1 MQNKIQ
7 DKVIEVLQ
15 ISPIV
20 PVVVIE
26 DLKDAVPLA
35 QSLIEGG
42 IPIIEVTLRSNC
54 ALEAIELIAKNVPK
68 MHVGAGTILNLN
80 QLEQAQNRGAE
91 FLISPGLTP
100 SLLEYAKKKDMPLIP
115 GVSSSSEVMQALE
128 LGYNAL
134 KFFPAEYCG
143 GAKLLNAF
151 NGPFKGVKFCPTGG
165 ISVDNMHAYLK
176 LENVLCVGGSWLTP
190 RNLVQNKEWD
200 KIIELCKQAL
210 ANIKT

>member
-1 MQNKIQ
+1 MQ
-7 DKVIEVLQ
+7 DKIIEVLQ

-26 DLKDAVPLA
+26 NIKDAVPLA
-35 QSLIEGG
+35 QSLVEGG
-42 IPIIEVTLRSNC
+42 IHIIEVTLRSSC

-68 MHVGAGTILNLN
+68 MRVGAGTILNPT

-91 FLISPGLTP
+91 FLISPGLTIK
-100 SLLEYAKKKDMPLIP
+100 LLEHAKKKDMPLIP

-128 LGYNAL
+128 LGYSTL

-143 GAKLLNAF
+143 GVKLLNAF

-165 ISVDNMHAYLK
+165 ISADNMHSYLN

-190 RNLVQNKEWD
+190 KNLIQNKEWD
-200 KIIELCKQAL
+200 KITEICKRSLAL
-210 ANIKT
+210 R

>member
-1 MQNKIQ
+1 MQ
-7 DKVIEVLQ
+7 DKIIEVLQ
-15 ISPIV
+15 ISPII

-26 DLKDAVPLA
+26 DIKDAVPLA

-42 IPIIEVTLRSNC
+42 IPIIEVTLRSSC

-68 MHVGAGTILNLN
+68 MRVGAGTILNPT

-91 FLISPGLTP
+91 FLISPGLTIK
-100 SLLEYAKKKDMPLIP
+100 LLEHAKKKDMPLIP

-143 GAKLLNAF
+143 GVKLLNAF

-165 ISVDNMHAYLK
+165 ISADNMRSYLN

-190 RNLVQNKEWD
+190 KNLIQNKEWD
-200 KIIELCKQAL
+200 KITEICKRVL
-210 ANIKT
+210 VLR

>member
-1 MQNKIQ
+1 MQ
-7 DKVIEVLQ
+7 DKIIEVLQ
-15 ISPIV
+15 ISPII

-26 DLKDAVPLA
+26 NIKDAVPLA
-35 QSLIEGG
+35 QSLVEGG
-42 IPIIEVTLRSNC
+42 IHIIEVTLRSSC

-68 MHVGAGTILNLN
+68 MCVGIGTILNPT

-91 FLISPGLTP
+91 FLISPGLTIK
-100 SLLEYAKKKDMPLIP
+100 LLEYAKKKDMPLIP

-128 LGYNAL
+128 LGYSAL

-143 GAKLLNAF
+143 GVKLLNAF

-165 ISVDNMHAYLK
+165 ISADNMHSYLN

-190 RNLVQNKEWD
+190 KNLIQNKEWD
-200 KIIELCKQAL
+200 KITEICKRSLAL
-210 ANIKT
+210 R

>member
-1 MQNKIQ
+1 MQ
-7 DKVIEVLQ
+7 DKIIEVLQ

-20 PVVVIE
+20 PVVVVENI
-26 DLKDAVPLA
+26 KDAVPLA

-42 IPIIEVTLRSNC
+42 IPIIEVTLRSSC

-68 MHVGAGTILNLN
+68 MRVGAGTILNLT

-91 FLISPGLTP
+91 FLISPGLTIK
-100 SLLEYAKKKDMPLIP
+100 LLEHAKKKDMPLIP

-128 LGYNAL
+128 LGYSAL

-143 GAKLLNAF
+143 GVKLLNAF

-165 ISVDNMHAYLK
+165 ISADNMRSYLN

-190 RNLVQNKEWD
+190 KNLIQNKEWD
-200 KIIELCKQAL
+200 KITEICKRSLAL
-210 ANIKT
+210 R

>member
-1 MQNKIQ
+1 MQ
-7 DKVIEVLQ
+7 DKIIEVLQ

-26 DLKDAVPLA
+26 NIKDAVPLA

-42 IPIIEVTLRSNC
+42 IPIIEVTLRSSC
-54 ALEAIELIAKNVPK
+54 ALEAIELIAKNVPE
-68 MHVGAGTILNLN
+68 MCVGAGTILNLT
-80 QLEQAQNRGAE
+80 QLEQAQDRGAE

-128 LGYNAL
+128 LGYSAL

-143 GAKLLNAF
+143 GVKLLNAF

-165 ISVDNMHAYLK
+165 ISADNMRSYLD
-176 LENVLCVGGSWLTP
+176 LENVVCVGGSWLTP
-190 RNLVQNKEWD
+190 KNLIQNKEWD
-200 KIIELCKQAL
+200 KITGICKRAL
-210 ANIKT
+210 ALR

>member
-1 MQNKIQ
+1 MQ
-7 DKVIEVLQ
+7 DKIIEVLQ

-26 DLKDAVPLA
+26 NIKDAVPLA

-42 IPIIEVTLRSNC
+42 IPIIEVTLRSSC

-68 MHVGAGTILNLN
+68 MRVGAGTILNLT

-100 SLLEYAKKKDMPLIP
+100 SLLEHAKKKNMPLIP

-128 LGYNAL
+128 LGYSAL

-143 GAKLLNAF
+143 GVKLLNAF

-165 ISVDNMHAYLK
+165 ISADNMRSYLS

-190 RNLVQNKEWD
+190 KDLIQNKEWD
-200 KIIELCKQAL
+200 KITEICKRAL
-210 ANIKT
+210 A

>member
-1 MQNKIQ
+1 MQ
-7 DKVIEVLQ
+7 DKIIEVLQ

-26 DLKDAVPLA
+26 DLNDAVPLA

-42 IPIIEVTLRSNC
+42 IHIIEVTLRSSC

-68 MHVGAGTILNLN
+68 MRVGAGTILNPT

-91 FLISPGLTP
+91 FLISPGLTIK
-100 SLLEYAKKKDMPLIP
+100 LLEYAKKKDMPLIP

-143 GAKLLNAF
+143 GVKLLDAF

-165 ISVDNMHAYLK
+165 ISADNMHSYLN

-190 RNLVQNKEWD
+190 KNLIQNKEWD
-200 KIIELCKQAL
+200 KITEICKRSLAL
-210 ANIKT
+210 R

>member
-1 MQNKIQ
+1 MQ
-7 DKVIEVLQ
+7 DKIIEVLQ

-20 PVVVIE
+20 PVVVVE
-26 DLKDAVPLA
+26 NVWDAVPLA

-42 IPIIEVTLRSNC
+42 IPIIEVTLRSSC

-68 MHVGAGTILNLN
+68 MSVGAGTILNPT

-91 FLISPGLTP
+91 FLISPGLTIE
-100 SLLEYAKKKDMPLIP
+100 LLEYAKKKDMPLIP

-128 LGYNAL
+128 LGYSAL

-143 GAKLLNAF
+143 GVKLLNAF

-165 ISVDNMHAYLK
+165 ISADNMRSYLN

-190 RNLVQNKEWD
+190 KNLIQNKEWD
-200 KIIELCKQAL
+200 KITGICKRAL
-210 ANIKT
+210 VLG

>member
-1 MQNKIQ
+1 MQ
-7 DKVIEVLQ
+7 DKIIEILQ

-26 DLKDAVPLA
+26 NIKDAVPLA

-42 IPIIEVTLRSNC
+42 IQIIEVTLRSSC

-68 MHVGAGTILNLN
+68 MCVGAGTILNPA

-91 FLISPGLTP
+91 FLISPGLTIK
-100 SLLEYAKKKDMPLIP
+100 LLEYAKKKDMPLIP

-128 LGYNAL
+128 LGYSAL

-143 GAKLLNAF
+143 GVKLLNAF

-165 ISVDNMHAYLK
+165 ISADNMRSYLN

-190 RNLVQNKEWD
+190 KNLIQNKEWD
-200 KIIELCKQAL
+200 KITEICKRSLAL
-210 ANIKT
+210 R

>member
-1 MQNKIQ
+1 MQ
-7 DKVIEVLQ
+7 DKIIEVLQ

-26 DLKDAVPLA
+26 NIKDAVPLA

-42 IPIIEVTLRSNC
+42 IPIIEVTLRSSC

-68 MHVGAGTILNLN
+68 MRVGTGTILNLT

-91 FLISPGLTP
+91 FLISPGLTIK
-100 SLLEYAKKKDMPLIP
+100 LLEHAKKKDMPLIP

-128 LGYNAL
+128 LGYSAL

-143 GAKLLNAF
+143 GVKLLNAF

-165 ISVDNMHAYLK
+165 ISADNMRSYLD

-190 RNLVQNKEWD
+190 KDLIQNKEWD
-200 KIIELCKQAL
+200 KITEICKRAL
-210 ANIKT
+210 ANI

>member
-1 MQNKIQ
+1 MQ
-7 DKVIEVLQ
+7 DKIIEVLQ

-26 DLKDAVPLA
+26 NIKDAVPLA
-35 QSLIEGG
+35 QSLVDGG
-42 IPIIEVTLRSNC
+42 IHIIEVTLRSSC

-68 MHVGAGTILNLN
+68 MCVGAGTILNPT

-91 FLISPGLTP
+91 FLISPGLTIK
-100 SLLEYAKKKDMPLIP
+100 LLEYAKKKDMPLIP

-143 GAKLLNAF
+143 GVKLLNAF

-165 ISVDNMHAYLK
+165 ISADNMHSYLN

-190 RNLVQNKEWD
+190 KNLIQNKEWD
-200 KIIELCKQAL
+200 KITEICKRSLAL
-210 ANIKT
+210 R

>member
-1 MQNKIQ
+1 MQ
-7 DKVIEVLQ
+7 DKTIEVLQ

-26 DLKDAVPLA
+26 NIKDAVPLA

-42 IPIIEVTLRSNC
+42 IHIIEVTLRSSC

-68 MHVGAGTILNLN
+68 MRVGVGTILNPT

-91 FLISPGLTP
+91 FLISPGLTIK
-100 SLLEYAKKKDMPLIP
+100 LLEYAKKKDMPLIP

-143 GAKLLNAF
+143 GVKLLNAF

-165 ISVDNMHAYLK
+165 ISADNMHSYLN

-190 RNLVQNKEWD
+190 KNLIQNKEWD
-200 KIIELCKQAL
+200 KITEICKRSLAL
-210 ANIKT
+210 R

>member
-1 MQNKIQ
+1 MQ
-7 DKVIEVLQ
+7 DKIIEVLQ

-26 DLKDAVPLA
+26 NIKDAVSLA

-42 IPIIEVTLRSNC
+42 IPIIEVTLRSSC

-68 MHVGAGTILNLN
+68 MRVGAGTILNPT

-91 FLISPGLTP
+91 FLISPGLTIT
-100 SLLEYAKKKDMPLIP
+100 LLEHAKKKDMPLIP

-143 GAKLLNAF
+143 GVKLLNAF

-165 ISVDNMHAYLK
+165 ISADNMRSYLN

-190 RNLVQNKEWD
+190 KDLIQNKEWD
-200 KIIELCKQAL
+200 KITEICKRAL
-210 ANIKT
+210 A

>member
-1 MQNKIQ
+1 MQ
-7 DKVIEVLQ
+7 DKIIEVLQ

-26 DLKDAVPLA
+26 NIKDAVPLA
-35 QSLIEGG
+35 QSLLEGG
-42 IPIIEVTLRSNC
+42 IQIIEVTLRSSC

-68 MHVGAGTILNLN
+68 MRVGVGTILNPT

-91 FLISPGLTP
+91 FLISPGLTIK
-100 SLLEYAKKKDMPLIP
+100 LLEHAKKKDMPLIP

-128 LGYNAL
+128 LGYSAL

-143 GAKLLNAF
+143 GVKLLNAF

-165 ISVDNMHAYLK
+165 ISADNMRSYLN

-190 RNLVQNKEWD
+190 KNLIQNKEWD
-200 KIIELCKQAL
+200 KITEICKRSLAL
-210 ANIKT
+210 R

>member
-1 MQNKIQ
+1 MQ
-7 DKVIEVLQ
+7 DKIIEILQ

-26 DLKDAVPLA
+26 DLNDAVPLA

-42 IPIIEVTLRSNC
+42 IPIIEVTLRSSC

-68 MHVGAGTILNLN
+68 MRVGAGTILNLT

-100 SLLEYAKKKDMPLIP
+100 SLLEHAKKKDMPLIP

-128 LGYNAL
+128 LGYSAL

-143 GAKLLNAF
+143 GVKLLNAF
-151 NGPFKGVKFCPTGG
+151 NGPFKEVKFCPTGG
-165 ISVDNMHAYLK
+165 ISADNMRSYLN

-190 RNLVQNKEWD
+190 KNLIQNKEWD
-200 KIIELCKQAL
+200 KITEICKRSLAL
-210 ANIKT
+210 R

>member
-1 MQNKIQ
+1 MQ
-7 DKVIEVLQ
+7 DKIIEVLQ

-26 DLKDAVPLA
+26 DLNDAVPLA

-42 IPIIEVTLRSNC
+42 IPIIEVTLRSSC

-68 MHVGAGTILNLN
+68 MHVGAGTILNLT

-143 GAKLLNAF
+143 GVKLLNAF

-165 ISVDNMHAYLK
+165 ISADNMRSYLD

-190 RNLVQNKEWD
+190 KDLIQNKEWD
-200 KIIELCKQAL
+200 KITEICKRAL
-210 ANIKT
+210 A

>member
-1 MQNKIQ
+1 MQ
-7 DKVIEVLQ
+7 DKTIEVLQ

-20 PVVVIE
+20 PVVVVENI
-26 DLKDAVPLA
+26 KDAVPLA
-35 QSLIEGG
+35 QSLVEGG
-42 IPIIEVTLRSNC
+42 IPIIEVTLRSSC

-68 MHVGAGTILNLN
+68 MRVGAGTILNPT

-91 FLISPGLTP
+91 FLISPGLTIK
-100 SLLEYAKKKDMPLIP
+100 LLEHAKKKNMPLIP

-143 GAKLLNAF
+143 GVKLLNAF

-165 ISVDNMHAYLK
+165 ISADNMRSYLN

-190 RNLVQNKEWD
+190 KNLIQNKEWD
-200 KIIELCKQAL
+200 KITEICKRAL
-210 ANIKT
+210 A

>member
-1 MQNKIQ
+1 MQ
-7 DKVIEVLQ
+7 DKIIEVLQ

-26 DLKDAVPLA
+26 DIKDAVPLA
-35 QSLIEGG
+35 QSLVEGG
-42 IPIIEVTLRSNC
+42 IQIIEVTLRSSC

-68 MHVGAGTILNLN
+68 MRVGAGTILNPT

-91 FLISPGLTP
+91 FLISPGLTIK
-100 SLLEYAKKKDMPLIP
+100 LLEHAKKKDMPLIP

-128 LGYNAL
+128 LGYSAL

-143 GAKLLNAF
+143 GVKLLNAF

-165 ISVDNMHAYLK
+165 ISIDNMRSYLN

-190 RNLVQNKEWD
+190 KNLIQNKEWD
-200 KIIELCKQAL
+200 KITEICKRSL
-210 ANIKT
+210 AGI

>member
-1 MQNKIQ
+1 MQ
-7 DKVIEVLQ
+7 DKIIEVLQ

-26 DLKDAVPLA
+26 DIKDAVPLA

-42 IPIIEVTLRSNC
+42 IPIIEVTLRSSC

-68 MHVGAGTILNLN
+68 MRVGAGTILNPT

-91 FLISPGLTP
+91 FLISPGLTIK
-100 SLLEYAKKKDMPLIP
+100 LLEHAKKKDMPLIP

-128 LGYNAL
+128 LGYSAL

-143 GAKLLNAF
+143 GVKLLNAF

-165 ISVDNMHAYLK
+165 ISADNMRSYLN

-190 RNLVQNKEWD
+190 KNLIQNKEWD
-200 KIIELCKQAL
+200 KITEICKRAL
-210 ANIKT
+210 ANI

>member
-1 MQNKIQ
+1 MQ
-7 DKVIEVLQ
+7 DKIIEVLQ

-26 DLKDAVPLA
+26 NIKDAVPLA

-42 IPIIEVTLRSNC
+42 IQIIEVTLRSSC

-68 MHVGAGTILNLN
+68 MRVGAGTILNPT

-91 FLISPGLTP
+91 FLISPGLTIK
-100 SLLEYAKKKDMPLIP
+100 LLEHAKKKDMPLIP

-143 GAKLLNAF
+143 GVKLLNAF
-151 NGPFKGVKFCPTGG
+151 NGPFKEVKFCPTGG
-165 ISVDNMHAYLK
+165 ISADNMRSYLN

-190 RNLVQNKEWD
+190 KNLIQNKEWD
-200 KIIELCKQAL
+200 KITEICKRSLAL
-210 ANIKT
+210 R

>member
-1 MQNKIQ
+1 MQ
-7 DKVIEVLQ
+7 DKIIEVLQ
-15 ISPIV
+15 ISPII

-26 DLKDAVPLA
+26 NIKDAVPLA

-42 IPIIEVTLRSNC
+42 IHIIEVTLRSSC

-68 MHVGAGTILNLN
+68 MRVGVGTILNPT

-91 FLISPGLTP
+91 FLISPGLTIK
-100 SLLEYAKKKDMPLIP
+100 LLEYAKKKDMPLIP

-143 GAKLLNAF
+143 GVKLLNAF

-165 ISVDNMHAYLK
+165 ISADNMRSYLN

-190 RNLVQNKEWD
+190 KNLIQNKEWD
-200 KIIELCKQAL
+200 KITEICKRSLAL
-210 ANIKT
+210 R

>member
-1 MQNKIQ
+1 MQ
-7 DKVIEVLQ
+7 DKIIEVLQ
-15 ISPIV
+15 ISPII

-26 DLKDAVPLA
+26 NIKDAVPLA
-35 QSLIEGG
+35 QSLAEGG
-42 IPIIEVTLRSNC
+42 IHIIEVTLRSSC

-68 MHVGAGTILNLN
+68 MRVGTGTILNPT

-91 FLISPGLTP
+91 FLISPGLTIK
-100 SLLEYAKKKDMPLIP
+100 LLEYAKKKDMPLIP

-128 LGYNAL
+128 LGYSAL

-143 GAKLLNAF
+143 GVKLLNAF

-165 ISVDNMHAYLK
+165 ISADNMHSYLN

-190 RNLVQNKEWD
+190 KHLIQNKEWD
-200 KIIELCKQAL
+200 KITEICKRSL
-210 ANIKT
+210 AGI

>member
-1 MQNKIQ
+1 MQ
-7 DKVIEVLQ
+7 DKIIEILK

-26 DLKDAVPLA
+26 NIKDAVPLA

-42 IPIIEVTLRSNC
+42 IHIIEVTLRSSC
-54 ALEAIELIAKNVPK
+54 ALEAIELIAKNVSK
-68 MHVGAGTILNLN
+68 MRVGAGTILNPT

-91 FLISPGLTP
+91 FLISPGLTIK
-100 SLLEYAKKKDMPLIP
+100 LLEYAKKKDMPLIP

-143 GAKLLNAF
+143 GVKLLNAF

-165 ISVDNMHAYLK
+165 ISTDNMHSYLN

-190 RNLVQNKEWD
+190 KNLIQNKEWD
-200 KIIELCKQAL
+200 KITEICKRSLAL
-210 ANIKT
+210 R

>member
-1 MQNKIQ
+1 MQDQ
-7 DKVIEVLQ
+7 VLEVLQ

-35 QSLIEGG
+35 QSLVEGG
-42 IPIIEVTLRSNC
+42 VPIIEVTLRSNC

-68 MHVGAGTILNLN
+68 MRVGAGTILNSN

-128 LGYNAL
+128 LGYSAL

-190 RNLVQNKEWD
+190 KNLVQNKEWD
-200 KIIELCKQAL
+200 KIVEICKRAL
-210 ANIKT
+210 A

>member
-1 MQNKIQ
+1 MQ
-7 DKVIEVLQ
+7 DKIIEVLQ

-26 DLKDAVPLA
+26 NIKDAVPLA

-42 IPIIEVTLRSNC
+42 IQIIEVTLRSSC

-68 MHVGAGTILNLN
+68 MRVGAGTILNPT

-91 FLISPGLTP
+91 FLISPGLTIK
-100 SLLEYAKKKDMPLIP
+100 LLEHAKKKDMPLIP

-128 LGYNAL
+128 LGYSAL

-143 GAKLLNAF
+143 GVKLLNAF

-165 ISVDNMHAYLK
+165 ISADNMRSYLN

-190 RNLVQNKEWD
+190 KDLIQNKEWD
-200 KIIELCKQAL
+200 KITEICKRAL
-210 ANIKT
+210 ALR

>member
-1 MQNKIQ
+1 MQ
-7 DKVIEVLQ
+7 DKIIEVLQ

-26 DLKDAVPLA
+26 NIKDAVPLA

-42 IPIIEVTLRSNC
+42 IPIIEVTLRSSC

-68 MHVGAGTILNLN
+68 MRVGAGTILNST

-91 FLISPGLTP
+91 FLISPGLTIK
-100 SLLEYAKKKDMPLIP
+100 LLEYAKKKDMPLIP

-128 LGYNAL
+128 LGYSAL

-143 GAKLLNAF
+143 GVKLLNAF

-165 ISVDNMHAYLK
+165 ISADNMCSYLN

-190 RNLVQNKEWD
+190 KNLIQNKEWD
-200 KIIELCKQAL
+200 KITEICKRAL
-210 ANIKT
+210 ALT

>member
-1 MQNKIQ
+1 MQ
-7 DKVIEVLQ
+7 DKIIEVLQ

-20 PVVVIE
+20 PVVVVENI
-26 DLKDAVPLA
+26 KDAVPLA

-42 IPIIEVTLRSNC
+42 IHIIEVTLRSSC

-68 MHVGAGTILNLN
+68 MRVGAGTILNPT

-91 FLISPGLTP
+91 FLISPGLTIK
-100 SLLEYAKKKDMPLIP
+100 LLEYAKKKDMPLIP

-143 GAKLLNAF
+143 GVKLLNAF

-165 ISVDNMHAYLK
+165 ISADNMHSYLN

-190 RNLVQNKEWD
+190 KNLIQNKEWG
-200 KIIELCKQAL
+200 KITEICKRSLAL
-210 ANIKT
+210 R

>member
-1 MQNKIQ
+1 MQ
-7 DKVIEVLQ
+7 DKIIEILQ

-26 DLKDAVPLA
+26 NIKDVVPLA

-42 IPIIEVTLRSNC
+42 IHIIEVTLRSNC

-68 MHVGAGTILNLN
+68 MRVGAGTILNPT

-91 FLISPGLTP
+91 FLISPGLTIK
-100 SLLEYAKKKDMPLIP
+100 LLEYAKKKDMPLIP

-143 GAKLLNAF
+143 GVKLLNAF

-165 ISVDNMHAYLK
+165 ISTDNMRSYLN

-190 RNLVQNKEWD
+190 KNLIQNKEWD
-200 KIIELCKQAL
+200 KITEICKRSLAL
-210 ANIKT
+210 R

>member
-1 MQNKIQ
+1 MQ
-7 DKVIEVLQ
+7 DKIIEVLQ
-15 ISPIV
+15 ISPII

-26 DLKDAVPLA
+26 NIKDAVPLA

-42 IPIIEVTLRSNC
+42 IPIIEVTLRSSC
-54 ALEAIELIAKNVPK
+54 ALEAIELIAKNVPR
-68 MHVGAGTILNLN
+68 MRVGAGTILNPT

-91 FLISPGLTP
+91 FLISPGLTIK
-100 SLLEYAKKKDMPLIP
+100 LLEYAKKKDMPLIP

-128 LGYNAL
+128 LGYSAL

-143 GAKLLNAF
+143 GVKLLNAF

-165 ISVDNMHAYLK
+165 ISIDNMRSYLN

-190 RNLVQNKEWD
+190 KHLIQNKEWD
-200 KIIELCKQAL
+200 KITEICKRSLAL
-210 ANIKT
+210 R

>member
-1 MQNKIQ
+1 MQ
-7 DKVIEVLQ
+7 DKIIEILQ

-26 DLKDAVPLA
+26 DIKDAVPLV
-35 QSLIEGG
+35 QSLVEGG
-42 IPIIEVTLRSNC
+42 IQIIEVTLRSSC

-68 MHVGAGTILNLN
+68 MRVGAGTILNPT

-91 FLISPGLTP
+91 FLISPGITIK
-100 SLLEYAKKKDMPLIP
+100 LLEYAKKKDMPLIP
-115 GVSSSSEVMQALE
+115 GVSSSSEVMQSLE

-143 GAKLLNAF
+143 GVKLLNAF

-165 ISVDNMHAYLK
+165 ISADNMHSYLN

-190 RNLVQNKEWD
+190 KNLIQNKEWD
-200 KIIELCKQAL
+200 KITEICKRSLAL
-210 ANIKT
+210 R

>member
-7 DKVIEVLQ
+7 DQVLEVLQ

-35 QSLIEGG
+35 QSLVEGS

-68 MHVGAGTILNLN
+68 MRVGAGTILNSN

-190 RNLVQNKEWD
+190 KNLVQNKEWD
-200 KIIELCKQAL
+200 KIVEICKRAL
-210 ANIKT
+210 A

>member
-1 MQNKIQ
+1 MQ
-7 DKVIEVLQ
+7 DKIIEVLQ
-15 ISPIV
+15 ISPII

-26 DLKDAVPLA
+26 NIKDAVPLA
-35 QSLIEGG
+35 QSLAEGG
-42 IPIIEVTLRSNC
+42 IHVIEVTLRSSC

-68 MHVGAGTILNLN
+68 MRVGAGTILNPT

-91 FLISPGLTP
+91 FLISPGLTIK
-100 SLLEYAKKKDMPLIP
+100 LLEYAKKKDMPLIP

-128 LGYNAL
+128 FGYSAL

-143 GAKLLNAF
+143 GVKLLNAF

-165 ISVDNMHAYLK
+165 ISADNMHSYLN

-190 RNLVQNKEWD
+190 KNLIQNKEWD
-200 KIIELCKQAL
+200 KITEICKRAL
-210 ANIKT
+210 A

>member
-1 MQNKIQ
+1 MQ
-7 DKVIEVLQ
+7 DKIIEVLQ

-26 DLKDAVPLA
+26 NIKDAVPLA

-42 IPIIEVTLRSNC
+42 IHIIEVTLRSSC

-68 MHVGAGTILNLN
+68 MHVGVGTILNPA

-91 FLISPGLTP
+91 FLISPGLTIK
-100 SLLEYAKKKDMPLIP
+100 LLEYAKKKDMPLIP

-143 GAKLLNAF
+143 GVKLLNAF

-165 ISVDNMHAYLK
+165 ISADNMRSYLN

-190 RNLVQNKEWD
+190 KNLIQNKEWD
-200 KIIELCKQAL
+200 KITEICKRSLAL
-210 ANIKT
+210 R

>member
-1 MQNKIQ
+1 MQ
-7 DKVIEVLQ
+7 DKIIEVLQ

-26 DLKDAVPLA
+26 NIKDAVPLA

-42 IPIIEVTLRSNC
+42 IPIIEVTLRSSC

-68 MHVGAGTILNLN
+68 MRVGAGTILNLT

-91 FLISPGLTP
+91 FLISPGLTIK
-100 SLLEYAKKKDMPLIP
+100 LLEHAKKKDMPLIP

-128 LGYNAL
+128 LGYSAL

-143 GAKLLNAF
+143 GVKLLNAF

-165 ISVDNMHAYLK
+165 ISADNMRSYLD

-190 RNLVQNKEWD
+190 KDLIQNKEWD
-200 KIIELCKQAL
+200 KITEICKRAL
-210 ANIKT
+210 A

>member
-1 MQNKIQ
+1 MQ
-7 DKVIEVLQ
+7 DKIIEILQ

-26 DLKDAVPLA
+26 NIKDAVPLA

-42 IPIIEVTLRSNC
+42 IPIIEVTLRSSC

-68 MHVGAGTILNLN
+68 MRVGAGTILNLT
-80 QLEQAQNRGAE
+80 QLEQVQNRGAE
-91 FLISPGLTP
+91 FLISPGLTIK
-100 SLLEYAKKKDMPLIP
+100 LLEHAKKKDMPLIP

-143 GAKLLNAF
+143 GVKLLNAF

-165 ISVDNMHAYLK
+165 VSVDNMRSYLA
-176 LENVLCVGGSWLTP
+176 LENVVCVGGSWLTP
-190 RNLVQNKEWD
+190 KDLVQNKEWD
-200 KIIELCKQAL
+200 KITEICKRAL
-210 ANIKT
+210 ALR

>member
-1 MQNKIQ
+1 MQ
-7 DKVIEVLQ
+7 DKIIEVLQ

-26 DLKDAVPLA
+26 NIKDAVPLA
-35 QSLIEGG
+35 QSLIEGD
-42 IPIIEVTLRSNC
+42 IPIIEVTLRSSC

-68 MHVGAGTILNLN
+68 MRVGAGTILNPT

-91 FLISPGLTP
+91 FLISPGLTIK
-100 SLLEYAKKKDMPLIP
+100 LLEYAKKKDMPLIP

-143 GAKLLNAF
+143 GVKLLNAF

-165 ISVDNMHAYLK
+165 ISTDNMRSYLN

-190 RNLVQNKEWD
+190 KDLIQNKEWD
-200 KIIELCKQAL
+200 KITEICKRAL
-210 ANIKT
+210 ALR

>member
-1 MQNKIQ
+1 MQYKI
-7 DKVIEVLQ
+7 IEILQ
-15 ISPIV
+15 ISPII

-26 DLKDAVPLA
+26 NIKDAVPLA
-35 QSLIEGG
+35 QSLVEGG
-42 IPIIEVTLRSNC
+42 IHIIEVTLRSSC

-68 MHVGAGTILNLN
+68 MRVGAGTILNPT

-91 FLISPGLTP
+91 FLISPGLTIK
-100 SLLEYAKKKDMPLIP
+100 LLEYAKKKDMPLIP

-128 LGYNAL
+128 LGYSTL

-143 GAKLLNAF
+143 GVKLLNAF

-165 ISVDNMHAYLK
+165 ISANNMRSYLN

-190 RNLVQNKEWD
+190 KNLIQNKEWD
-200 KIIELCKQAL
+200 KITEICKRAL
-210 ANIKT
+210 AGI

>member
-1 MQNKIQ
+1 MQ
-7 DKVIEVLQ
+7 DKTIEVLQ

-26 DLKDAVPLA
+26 DLNDAVPLA

-42 IPIIEVTLRSNC
+42 IPIIEVTLRSSC

-68 MHVGAGTILNLN
+68 MRVGAGTILNPT

-100 SLLEYAKKKDMPLIP
+100 SFLEHAKKKNMPLIP

-128 LGYNAL
+128 WGYSAL

-143 GAKLLNAF
+143 GVKLLNAF

-165 ISVDNMHAYLK
+165 ISADNMRSYLN

-190 RNLVQNKEWD
+190 KDLIQNKEWD
-200 KIIELCKQAL
+200 KITEICKRAL
-210 ANIKT
+210 A